1 MHSATEE
8 EYKRGNH
15 ATKDNTIGWSEE
27 KEKEL
32 SRQLASVGCGDT
44 GTIMTVGELKT
55 IISDLDDSAEVKLY
69 HNGLGDIYVQSKDK
83 DEIIFEG
90 D

>member
-1 MHSATEE
+1 M
-8 EYKRGNH
+8 
-15 ATKDNTIGWSEE
+15 TI
-27 KEKEL
+27 
-32 SRQLASVGCGDT
+32 
-44 GTIMTVGELKT
+44 GELKNIT
-55 IISDLDDSAEVKLY
+55 SDLDDSAEVKLY